1 MRHRVG
7 VACIVTIL
15 LAIYNAAAGEP
26 VRVRF
31 SEGASHGFLVLRNY
45 QGDVLAHGEYVQE
58 PRGTRIE
65 NRLTF
70 RFKDGSL
77 WDETV
82 TFTQLKVFRLMSYR
96 LVQRGPSFP
105 EPSEVTFERD
115 NSRYHARIG
124 DQEAV
129 DGKVDLPD
137 DLHNGMTS
145 TLLKN
150 LARNTGATGHL
161 LVFTPK
167 PQLLDTELRA
177 EGEDRYFV
185 GTTASSATRF
195 LLKIDLRG
203 VKGVVASKLGKEPPD
218 VRYWIST
225 GVAPAF
231 VKFEGPMFLKGPH
244 WRIELS
250 APRWPDR

>member
-1 MRHRVG
+1 
-7 VACIVTIL
+7 
-15 LAIYNAAAGEP
+15 

-31 SEGASHGFLVLRNY
+31 SESMSHGFLVLRNY

-65 NRLTF
+65 NHLRSAS
-70 RFKDGSL
+70 R
-77 WDETV
+77 TV
-82 TFTQLKVFRLMSYR
+82 
-96 LVQRGPSFP
+96 

-145 TLLKN
+145 TLMKN
-150 LARNTGATGHL
+150 LARNTRGHL

-203 VKGVVASKLGKEPPD
+203 VKGVVASIFGKEPPD
-218 VRYWIST
+218 VRYWISRT
-225 GVAPAF
+225 GV
-231 VKFEGPMFLKGPH
+231 
-244 WRIELS
+244 S
-250 APRWPDR
+250 S

>member
-1 MRHRVG
+1 VSMYR
-7 VACIVTIL
+7 
-15 LAIYNAAAGEP
+15 
-26 VRVRF
+26 
-31 SEGASHGFLVLRNY
+31 
-45 QGDVLAHGEYVQE
+45 

-65 NRLTF
+65 NHLTF
-70 RFKDGSL
+70 AFKDGSL

-145 TLLKN
+145 TLMKN
-150 LARNTGATGHL
+150 LARNTRSHL

-167 PQLLDTELRA
+167 PQSLDTELRA
-177 EGEDRYFV
+177 EGKDRYFV

-203 VKGVVASKLGKEPPD
+203 LKGVVASIFGKEPPD
-218 VRYWIST
+218 VRYWISRT
-225 GVAPAF
+225 GV
-231 VKFEGPMFLKGPH
+231 
-244 WRIELS
+244 S
-250 APRWPDR
+250 S